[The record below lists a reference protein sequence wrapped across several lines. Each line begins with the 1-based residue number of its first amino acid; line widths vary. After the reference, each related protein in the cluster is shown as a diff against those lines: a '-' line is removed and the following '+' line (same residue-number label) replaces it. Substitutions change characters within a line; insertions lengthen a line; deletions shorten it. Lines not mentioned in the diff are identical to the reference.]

1 MSAAEPDIARRIEN
15 FDVFARQ
22 AGVAAF
28 FFRVVHQQDMN
39 ARVGLQRLDTFA
51 DLVQCIVIKND

>member
-28 FFRVVHQQDMN
+28 FSELSTN
-39 ARVGLQRLDTFA
+39 KT
-51 DLVQCIVIKND
+51 

>member
-39 ARVGLQRLDTFA
+39 AQIRLQRFDTLV
-51 DLVQCIVIKND
+51 DLVY